1 MAHPQASLLM
11 LGYHV
16 EPVLVVASDEFVL
29 CVWVCFFIGVQ
40 VGDGTPDV
48 CTWSASSDQSSI
60 PLPEVKKKE
69 GAGLGLHCSSQ
80 NAIGATSL
88 VQ

>member
-1 MAHPQASLLM
+1 MNSFCVF
-11 LGYHV
+11 G
-16 EPVLVVASDEFVL
+16 FV
-29 CVWVCFFIGVQ
+29 FFIGVQ

-60 PLPEVKKKE
+60 PPPDKQKKTKPIKME

-80 NAIGATSL
+80 NAMGATSL